1 MDKFWTNPNNSG
13 RRCIRMYKFSS
24 TWHSF
29 GYLKIMMKKIVLM
42 ATLAV
47 TLAGC
52 ASLQNKRPNYRQVM
66 VGDWMLNDIDVEGQE
81 GSFRITLFN
90 EALLDCFKGSA
101 WSLDRKSTRLNSSH

>member
-1 MDKFWTNPNNSG
+1 MAKFRNNPYNSG
-13 RRCIRMYKFSS
+13 RMCIRMYKFSPK
-24 TWHSF
+24 WHSF

-52 ASLQNKRPNYRQVM
+52 AALQNKSPNYRQVM

-81 GSFRITLFN
+81 GSFRIRSEEHTSELQ
-90 EALLDCFKGSA
+90 
-101 WSLDRKSTRLNSSH
+101 SLMRISYAVFC